1 MEMTETKNATS
12 RATGGESPLI
22 DVRGVSRIYEQGL
35 SKVYALD
42 DVSTSFESGEFTA
55 IAGPSGSGKT
65 TLLNVIGALDRPT
78 KGDVRVAGRSIGGLS
93 KSEGAAFRL
102 QNVGFVFQAYNLLP
116 VLSGYEN
123 AEFTVSLLKVP
134 PKQRKDRVMAL
145 LERVGLAEKA
155 HRRPNELSG
164 GEQQRVAV
172 VRALA
177 SRPSIVLADEPT
189 ANLDHKTGEALLD
202 LMLELQRE
210 YGTTFL
216 FSTHDP
222 VVIDRARRIIRMD
235 SGQIVTDELA
245 REAA

>member
-1 MEMTETKNATS
+1 MTETKK
-12 RATGGESPLI
+12 RAAGEGRGQDHLI
-22 DVRGVSRIYEQGL
+22 DVRGVSRVYEQGL

-42 DVSTSFESGEFTA
+42 DVSVHFDSGEFTA

-78 KGDVRVAGRSIGGLS
+78 KGDVRVAGRSIGSLG

-123 AEFTVSLLKVP
+123 AEFTVSLQKVS
-134 PKQRKDRVMAL
+134 PKQRRERVMAL
-145 LERVGLAEKA
+145 LDRVGLAEKA

-210 YGTTFL
+210 HGTTFL

-222 VVIDRARRIIRMD
+222 VVIDRARRIVRMD
-235 SGQIVTDELA
+235 SGQIAADE
-245 REAA
+245 RQSEAA

>member
-1 MEMTETKNATS
+1 MTEHDRTNGA
-12 RATGGESPLI
+12 LI
-22 DVRGVSRIYEQGL
+22 DVRGASRIYQQGGI
-35 SKVYALD
+35 KVHALD
-42 DVSTSFESGEFTA
+42 EVSVRFATGEFTA

-78 KGDVRVAGRSIGGLS
+78 RGEVLVAGEAIDGLS

-102 QNVGFVFQAYNLLP
+102 CNVGFVFQAYNLLP

-123 AEFTVSLLKVP
+123 AEFTVSLQKVP
-134 PKQRKDRVMAL
+134 SKQRRQRVMAL

-155 HRRPNELSG
+155 HRRPSELSG

-177 SRPSIVLADEPT
+177 SNPAIVLADEPT
-189 ANLDHKTGEALLD
+189 ANLDHKTGESLLD

-210 YGTTFL
+210 QGTTFL

-222 VVIDRARRIIRMD
+222 VVLDRARRIVRMD
-235 SGQIVTDELA
+235 SGRIVADERPA
-245 REAA
+245 EAA

>member
-1 MEMTETKNATS
+1 MTDTS
-12 RATGGESPLI
+12 AAKAAGPRDPLI
-22 DVRGVSRIYEQGL
+22 DARGVSRIYEQGPA
-35 SKVYALD
+35 KVYALD
-42 DVSTSFESGEFTA
+42 DVSIGFDTGEFTA

-78 KGDVRVAGRSIGGLS
+78 RGEVRVAGSSVGGLG
-93 KSEGAAFRL
+93 KSESAAFRL
-102 QNVGFVFQAYNLLP
+102 RNVGFVFQAYNLLP

-134 PKQRKDRVMAL
+134 PKERRDRVMAL

-155 HRRPNELSG
+155 HRRPHELSG

-189 ANLDHKTGEALLD
+189 ANLDHQTGEALLS

-210 YGTTFL
+210 HGTTFL

-222 VVIDRARRIIRMD
+222 VVIDRARRIVRMD
-235 SGQIVTDELA
+235 SGRIAADE
-245 REAA
+245 RPQEPAA

>member
-1 MEMTETKNATS
+1 MTTKTPPTS
-12 RATGGESPLI
+12 PSDGPLI

-35 SKVYALD
+35 AKVYALD
-42 DVSTSFESGEFTA
+42 DVTTSFTEGEFTA

-78 KGDVRVAGRSIGGLS
+78 KGEVRVAQEAIASLS
-93 KSEGAAFRL
+93 KTQGAAFRL
-102 QNVGFVFQAYNLLP
+102 RNVGFVFQAYNLLP

-123 AEFTVSLLKVP
+123 AEFTASLQGVP
-134 PKQRKDRVMAL
+134 SKARRERVMAL

-155 HRRPNELSG
+155 HRRPSELSG
-164 GEQQRVAV
+164 GEQQRIAV

-177 SRPSIVLADEPT
+177 SKPSIVLADEPT

-210 YGTTFL
+210 QGTTFL

-222 VVIDRARRIIRMD
+222 VVMDRARRILRMD
-235 SGQIVTDELA
+235 SGRIVADEHIS
-245 REAA
+245 EAA

>member
-1 MEMTETKNATS
+1 MEMTQYDH
-12 RATGGESPLI
+12 RAAAQRGEGLI
-22 DVRGVSRIYEQGL
+22 DVRGVSRIYEQGGT
-35 SKVYALD
+35 KVYALD
-42 DVSTSFESGEFTA
+42 DVSVRFDQGEFTA

-78 KGDVRVAGRSIGGLS
+78 RGEVIVAGQKIAGLS
-93 KSEGAAFRL
+93 KSRGAEFRL
-102 QNVGFVFQAYNLLP
+102 RHVGFVFQAYNLLP

-123 AEFTVSLLKVP
+123 AEFTASLQKVP
-134 PKQRKDRVMAL
+134 SKERKERVMAL

-177 SRPSIVLADEPT
+177 SNPAIVLADEPT

-210 YGTTFL
+210 QGTTFL

-222 VVIDRARRIIRMD
+222 VVMDRARRIVRME
-235 SGQIVTDELA
+235 SGRIVADE
-245 REAA
+245 RISEAA